1 MEARIDRDGRM
12 YAYLDIDRA
21 RYVPFCKLLL
31 GINQASVDVS
41 LGGTR
46 FSTSPGVLD
55 AILLYTVINCA
66 AVAIKVISTA
76 DFPKLRGSGSATF
89 GYMQP
94 ASMPHKCAQL
104 WSCKERGVLE
114 IARGIR
120 RSVGPPTACRPGVL
134 LTPSHP
140 ILNLHTRPRTHIPY
154 SEPLPYTALPLC
166 VNVMRPHA
174 YHSARRL
181 TFPRPSMWKV
191 HIIRSVCCCPFRSSL
206 GEPNRMPLPVSM
218 LIQVSSSPSTGSSA
232 ASAATV

>member
-1 MEARIDRDGRM
+1 M
-12 YAYLDIDRA
+12 
-21 RYVPFCKLLL
+21 
-31 GINQASVDVS
+31 
-41 LGGTR
+41 
-46 FSTSPGVLD
+46 
-55 AILLYTVINCA
+55 
-66 AVAIKVISTA
+66 
-76 DFPKLRGSGSATF
+76 
-89 GYMQP
+89 
-94 ASMPHKCAQL
+94 
-104 WSCKERGVLE
+104 LE

-140 ILNLHTRPRTHIPY
+140 ILNLHTRPRAHIPY

-232 ASAATV
+232 ASDSCDSLGDFFQELPGQTCSVQTSKPDTSEFSVQKLGAHACQCKERRHPLTL